1 MPKEKQTME
10 ELFREPRY
18 KIAVSGA
25 ADMDICCPNIK
36 DLAHEVG
43 REIVAQSCILLTGAT
58 TGVPYEA
65 AKAAKEANGISIG
78 FSPAGSKKEHVKRYK
93 LPIDNFDLIVYT
105 GFDYVGRDLI
115 LTKSADAVI
124 IICGRTGTL
133 HEFAIAFETRTPIGV
148 LQGSGGTADIIQPVL
163 AKGYRPKTK
172 IIYDTDPNKLVQRM
186 IHLLNKENRGF
197 KSALR
202 KKD

>member
-1 MPKEKQTME
+1 MDKKQKTE
-10 ELFREPRY
+10 DLLGEHKY
-18 KIAVSGA
+18 KICVSGA

-36 DLAHEVG
+36 DLAREVG
-43 REIVAQSCILLTGAT
+43 KEIVAQDCILLTGAT
-58 TGVPYEA
+58 TGVPYQV
-65 AKAAKEANGISIG
+65 AKGVKEANGISIG

-93 LPIDNFDLIVYT
+93 LPTDNFDLIVYT

-172 IIYDTDPNKLVQRM
+172 IIYDTDPNKLIQRM
-186 IHLLNKENRGF
+186 IQLLNKENKGL
-197 KSALR
+197 KSLIN
-202 KKD
+202 KK

>member
-1 MPKEKQTME
+1 MDKKQKTEDLFGEPK
-10 ELFREPRY
+10 Y
-18 KIAVSGA
+18 KICVSGA

-43 REIVAQSCILLTGAT
+43 KEIVNQNCILLTGAT
-58 TGVPYEA
+58 TGVPYQV
-65 AKAAKEANGISIG
+65 AKAVKEANGISIG
-78 FSPAGSKKEHVKRYK
+78 FSPAGSKKEHVKRYN
-93 LPIDNFDLIVYT
+93 LPTDTFDLIVYT

-172 IIYDTDPNKLVQRM
+172 IIYDTDPNKLIQRM
-186 IHLLNKENRGF
+186 IQLLNKENKGF
-197 KSALR
+197 KTILR

>member
-1 MPKEKQTME
+1 MQKQKTE
-10 ELFREPRY
+10 DLFAEPRY
-18 KIAVSGA
+18 KICVSGA

-36 DLAHEVG
+36 DLAREVG
-43 REIVAQSCILLTGAT
+43 REIVKQNCILLTGAT
-58 TGVPYEA
+58 TGVPYQV
-65 AKAAKEANGISIG
+65 AKAVKEAKGISIG
-78 FSPAGSKKEHVKRYK
+78 FSPAGSKKEHIKRYN
-93 LPIDNFDLIVYT
+93 LPTDNFDLIVYT

-172 IIYDTDPNKLVQRM
+172 IIYDTDPINLIKRVVQ
-186 IHLLNKENRGF
+186 LLNKENKGL
-197 KSALR
+197 KSFIN
-202 KKD
+202 KK